1 VREALREKVD
11 CTLSELDKK
20 QDGTRLTLGGI
31 VAEAKKVRT
40 RSGSYVMF
48 AKLDDLEGQV
58 ELFIGDASSEQ
69 AVAVEL
75 DRVVIVS
82 GRLEHKDR
90 GITSLRVQ
98 VAERFEPDAAEVA
111 RARKAAAPEAIT
123 LSIDAAR
130 FRADLIAELK
140 GLFETYPGSTEVTLE
155 MKTRGGTRR
164 LRFGDGYRVDPNHG
178 LRAELEQVLG
188 TQALAA

>member
-11 CTLSELDKK
+11 CALSELEKK
-20 QDGTRLTLGGI
+20 QDGSRLTLGGI

-58 ELFIGDASSEQ
+58 ELFIGDASSDQ
-69 AVAVEL
+69 AAAVEL
-75 DRVVIVS
+75 DRVVIVT

-111 RARKAAAPEAIT
+111 RARKVAAPEAIT
-123 LSIDAAR
+123 LSIDATR

-155 MKTRGGTRR
+155 MKTRDGTRR

-188 TQALAA
+188 SQALAA